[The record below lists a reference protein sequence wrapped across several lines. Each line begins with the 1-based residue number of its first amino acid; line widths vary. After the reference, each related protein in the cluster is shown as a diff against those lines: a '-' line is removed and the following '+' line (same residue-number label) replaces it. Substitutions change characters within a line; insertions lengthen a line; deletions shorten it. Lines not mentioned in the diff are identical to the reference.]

1 MSCIFSSQPLR
12 LRRTKLVNGD
22 VAVPITFPLYSQIQ
36 RVSKLSPISLPRIV
50 AAQSRPAVMT
60 PTPAGAPS
68 PQARETV
75 PPRED
80 RTPQGQSGRR
90 GHSHRRL
97 LRFGVLLM
105 SVRRM
110 VSSHNRMVR
119 RLIPF
124 LSTMCSRLER
134 MAGAAER
141 FAAASSPS
149 STNTPSIAP
158 SSRPSSNTRP
168 AGRSTYSRP
177 LGRATASA
185 ASRTRSH
192 FRPGSRTHRSVVR
205 ARPIRR
211 MGLPRLM
218 ANHHLSRS
226 NPSARLRRRRLED

>member
-1 MSCIFSSQPLR
+1 M
-12 LRRTKLVNGD
+12 
-22 VAVPITFPLYSQIQ
+22 
-36 RVSKLSPISLPRIV
+36 SPISLPRIV
-50 AAQSRPAVMT
+50 ATRSRPAVMT

-90 GHSHRRL
+90 GHNRRRL

-124 LSTMCSRLER
+124 LSTMCSSLER

-141 FAAASSPS
+141 FATASSPS
-149 STNTPSIAP
+149 STNTPSVSP

-185 ASRTRSH
+185 ASQTRPH
-192 FRPGSRTHRSVVR
+192 FRPGSRTHRSLVH

-218 ANHHLSRS
+218 ANHLSRS
-226 NPSARLRRRRLED
+226 SPLARLRRRRLDD

>member
-1 MSCIFSSQPLR
+1 MFAWQ
-12 LRRTKLVNGD
+12 V
-22 VAVPITFPLYSQIQ
+22 
-36 RVSKLSPISLPRIV
+36 SPIKLPRIV
-50 AAQSRPAVMT
+50 ATQSRPAVMT

-80 RTPQGQSGRR
+80 RTPQGQSRRR
-90 GHSHRRL
+90 GHNHRRL

-124 LSTMCSRLER
+124 LSAMCSSLER

-141 FAAASSPS
+141 FATASSPS

-158 SSRPSSNTRP
+158 SPSSRPSSNTPP

-177 LGRATASA
+177 LGRAAASA
-185 ASRTRSH
+185 ASQTRSH
-192 FRPGSRTHRSVVR
+192 FRPGSRTHRSMVR

-218 ANHHLSRS
+218 ANHLSRS
-226 NPSARLRRRRLED
+226 SPSARLRHRRLED